1 MGACGS
7 KKDTVAP
14 VQGSTQAAASAQPAA
29 TPAAAASAQPA
40 AAAAASGAKMV
51 GGDYES

>member
-40 AAAAASGAKMV
+40 AAAASGAKMV